1 MEEEENKL
9 ELYSKLSLARLTIKK
24 LKRELDSV
32 KVNWSLYLFD
42 LIEKEL
48 YNFDIKLNRNPIE
61 IKASYSNKPVLYEVN
76 VNDIVAIVS
85 DQRNKNVYLV
95 KELKNIEGKL
105 HKTNKITVNRNN
117 LTLEKLCSEID
128 SLQFHLVRV
137 SKKVCIN
144 LKYYSTDWKNV
155 YLDNSI
161 NNFYM
166 LKKITIGKPYLINY
180 RLKHKN
186 FQETIS
192 LHSLMSQYKEKQQKL
207 I

>member
-1 MEEEENKL
+1 M
-9 ELYSKLSLARLTIKK
+9 
-24 LKRELDSV
+24 
-32 KVNWSLYLFD
+32 
-42 LIEKEL
+42 
-48 YNFDIKLNRNPIE
+48 
-61 IKASYSNKPVLYEVN
+61 YEVN
-76 VNDIVAIVS
+76 VNDIVAIFS

-117 LTLEKLCSEID
+117 LTLKKLCSEID
-128 SLQFHLVRV
+128 SLQFHLVQV
-137 SKKVCIN
+137 SKNVCIN

>member
-161 NNFYM
+161 NNIYM